1 MSLFN
6 HVEFDHHEQV
16 CYVSD
21 VHSGL
26 KAIIAIHNSQLGP
39 ALGGTRM
46 YPYANDEDALT
57 DVLRLS
63 RGMTYKSAM
72 ARLPLGGGKSV
83 IIGDPRRQKTPD
95 LLRAFGRYL
104 ERLGGNYI
112 AAEDSGTSVPDM
124 KIIAEETRFVTGLH
138 DKQTTDGQTRSGD
151 PSPATAL
158 GCFLGIK
165 AAVKHRLKRDQL
177 DGLTVG
183 IQGLGSVGF
192 RVAQMLHE
200 AGANLVV
207 ADINDEVLT
216 RAQKELGARIV
227 ALDDIYQQ
235 PMDIFSPCA
244 LGATIN
250 PASLAQLTAS
260 IIAGAANN
268 QLDTPET
275 GHLLHKKDIC
285 YAPDYVINAGGIIDV
300 CYEQLGAYDSQ
311 QVNRHIEGIYDTLLE
326 LFERSRR
333 EDIATSELAD
343 TVARE
348 RLNRGE
354 TVEALRKIA

>member
-6 HVEFDHHEQV
+6 HVEFDHHEHV

-21 VHSGL
+21 AHSGL
-26 KAIIAIHNSQLGP
+26 KAIIAIHDSRLGP

-46 YPYANDEDALT
+46 YPYASDEEALT

-83 IIGDPRRQKTPD
+83 IIGDPSVSKTPE
-95 LLRAFGRYL
+95 LLRAFGRFL
-104 ERLGGNYI
+104 ERLGGVYI
-112 AAEDSGTSVPDM
+112 AAEDSGTSVADM
-124 KIIAEETRFVTGLH
+124 KVIAEETRCVTGFH

-165 AAVKHRLKRDQL
+165 AAVKHQLGRDDLSGLK
-177 DGLTVG
+177 VG
-183 IQGLGSVGF
+183 MQGLGNVGY
-192 RVAQMLHE
+192 RVAEMLHK
-200 AGANLVV
+200 AGATLIVT
-207 ADINDEVLT
+207 DINAQAVN
-216 RAQKELGARIV
+216 RACTELGAEAV
-227 ALDDIYQQ
+227 ALEDIYHQHL
-235 PMDIFSPCA
+235 DVFSPCA
-244 LGATIN
+244 LGATIT
-250 PASLAQLTAS
+250 PKHLEQLKAS

-268 QLDTPET
+268 QLDTPDT
-275 GHLLHKKDIC
+275 GRLLHHTGIC

-300 CYEQLGAYDSQ
+300 CYEQLGVHDSQ
-311 QVNRHIEGIYDTLLE
+311 QVNRHIEGIYDTLMA

-333 EDIATSELAD
+333 EDTPTSELAD

-348 RLNRGE
+348 RLDQGE
-354 TVEALRKIA
+354 TDDALRKSA